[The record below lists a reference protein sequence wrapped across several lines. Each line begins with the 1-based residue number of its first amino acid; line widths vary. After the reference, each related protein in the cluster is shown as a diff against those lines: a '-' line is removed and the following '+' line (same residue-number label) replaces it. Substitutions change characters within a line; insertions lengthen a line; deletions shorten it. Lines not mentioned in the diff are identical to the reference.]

1 MKNVVTFLLFFVS
14 SFVFSQNSFN
24 VTSQSVGVNTSFS
37 VEIGL
42 ENTSEVTAFQFDL
55 SHNESAYELLSGS
68 TLTTRA
74 ENHFFSVSTIDETTI
89 RVIVYSA
96 SNEVIS
102 IGSGAILNLNFSSNN
117 EPGIYGLSMSDIV
130 LSDQNG
136 AALSVSSTGGNV
148 TILGP
153 RYDLV
158 TTAVNFGEIPINS
171 TPLQS
176 VNVSNTGNE
185 DLIISSYS
193 IDAPFSLFE
202 ALPVTIPSGNS
213 RSFSVSVDTSNK
225 QVVSKELSFTTNDQD
240 PLRALQTTTVT
251 ADIFAVNEIYIGF
264 GQGESNTEIEIPVAI
279 SNMEAFSGFQFDI
292 TLPNDVSY
300 VENSAVFTSRAEDH
314 TIAGSMINSN
324 TLRFVSY
331 SGSNTNFSGNQGD
344 VFNFKIIPN
353 ITSGTYALPISN
365 SIISNVL
372 LGDIISDAYNGSFTI
387 NAPYLSTSI
396 QTINYGNIPITD
408 VQTTNVT
415 LTNTGSASLLIDQL
429 VYNTDELSFP
439 LEIPTTLEVS
449 QSIDV
454 ELTFT
459 PNQVGNFNQDISIRN
474 NSPEEQQI
482 ISVLANV
489 FSPNYLTLLDTN
501 VLRGNSYNIPINL
514 VNNDPI
520 RAIQYDINI
529 PDGFIFDI
537 DNVIETS
544 VLDNFTTSISSIGD
558 NTYRFVIYTLSNDII
573 NSGNQTIL
581 TLPIFVENSI
591 DLGQYTFEFSNIVLS
606 SETNQNISSDALS
619 LGYVYVIEDSV
630 APVITLLGD
639 NPITIEVGTTYT
651 DAGATATDNFD
662 GDLTSSIV
670 TVSTVN
676 TAIVGVYSVSY
687 NVSDTSG
694 NAAVEVTRT
703 VTVVDTTVPVI
714 TLLGEDPITIEVG
727 TTYTDAGA
735 TATDTYDGDIT
746 SSIVTVS
753 TVNTAIVGVYSVSY
767 NVSDTS
773 GNAAAEV
780 TRTVTVVDTTVPVI
794 TLLGED
800 SVIIEVG
807 DTYTDAGAT
816 ATDTYD
822 GDITSSIV
830 TVSTVNTAIVGVYLV
845 TYNVSDTSGNAAV
858 EVTRTVTVVDTTVP
872 VITLLGEDSVTI
884 EVGDTYTDAG
894 ATATDTYDG
903 DITLSIVTVSTVN
916 TAIVGVYSVTYNV
929 SDANGNAA
937 AEVTRTVTVVD
948 TTVPVITLLG
958 EDPITIEVGDTYTDA
973 GATATDN
980 FDGDITSSIVTVSTV
995 NTAIVGVYSVTYNVT
1010 DTNGNAAAEV
1020 TRTVTVVD
1028 TTVPVITLLGEDP
1041 ITIEVG
1047 DTYTDAGATATDT
1060 YDGDITSSI
1069 VTVSTVNTAIVG
1081 VYSVSYNVTD
1091 TSGNAAAEVTR
1102 TVTVVDTTVP
1112 VITLL
1117 GEDPVTIEVGDT
1129 YLDAGATATDNFDGD
1144 LTSSIVTV
1152 STVNTAIVGVY
1163 SVTYNVSDTN
1173 GNAAAEVTRTVTV
1186 VDTTVPVITL
1196 LGEDSVIIEV
1206 GDTYLDAGATA
1217 TDTYDGDIT
1226 SSIVTV
1232 STVNTAIV
1240 GVYLVTYNVSDANG
1254 NAAAEVTR
1262 TVTVVDTTVPVIT
1275 LLGEDSVT
1283 IEVGTTYTDAGATA
1297 TDTYDGDITS
1307 SIVTVSTVNT
1317 AIVGVYLVTYN
1328 VSDTSGNAAAE
1339 VTRTVTVVD
1348 TTVPV
1353 ITLLGEDP
1361 VTIEVGD
1368 TYLDAGATAT
1378 DIYDGDITSS
1388 IVTISTVN
1396 TAIVGVYSVSYNVTD
1411 ANGNAAAEV
1420 TRTVTVVDTTV
1431 PVITL
1436 LGEDPVTIEVG
1447 AVYTD
1452 AGATALDNYDGDI
1465 TSSIVEVS
1473 TVDTAIAG
1481 SYTVT
1486 YDVADAS
1493 GNTALTVTRS
1503 VNVIED
1509 TVAPVITLLGDNPI
1523 TIEVGDTYTDAGATA
1538 TDNFD
1543 GDLTSSIVTVS
1554 TVNTSIVGVYS
1565 VTYNVSDTSG
1575 NAAAEVTR
1583 TVTVVDTT
1591 VPVITLLGDNPITIE
1606 VGDTYTDAGAT
1617 ATDTYDGDITSSI
1630 VTVSTVNTAIVGV
1643 YSVTYNVSDTS
1654 GNVAAEVTRT
1664 VNVVDTTV
1672 PVITLLGEDPVTI
1685 VVGDTYTDAGAT
1697 ATDTYDGDITSS
1709 IVTVSTVNTAIVGV
1723 YSVTYN
1729 VSDANGNA
1737 AIEVTRTVNVEDDL
1751 SLEDFNQIEF
1761 SLFPNPSSG
1770 DVTVKYYLPEQMNEV
1785 IIKVYDMLGRLV
1797 TVTTNE
1803 RGQGIQQVNLDL
1815 NTLDKGNYIL
1825 IICAGN
1831 NSREKFIN
1839 NKILILK

>member
-1 MKNVVTFLLFFVS
+1 M
-14 SFVFSQNSFN
+14 
-24 VTSQSVGVNTSFS
+24 
-37 VEIGL
+37 
-42 ENTSEVTAFQFDL
+42 
-55 SHNESAYELLSGS
+55 
-68 TLTTRA
+68 
-74 ENHFFSVSTIDETTI
+74 
-89 RVIVYSA
+89 
-96 SNEVIS
+96 
-102 IGSGAILNLNFSSNN
+102 
-117 EPGIYGLSMSDIV
+117 
-130 LSDQNG
+130 
-136 AALSVSSTGGNV
+136 
-148 TILGP
+148 
-153 RYDLV
+153 
-158 TTAVNFGEIPINS
+158 
-171 TPLQS
+171 
-176 VNVSNTGNE
+176 
-185 DLIISSYS
+185 
-193 IDAPFSLFE
+193 
-202 ALPVTIPSGNS
+202 
-213 RSFSVSVDTSNK
+213 
-225 QVVSKELSFTTNDQD
+225 
-240 PLRALQTTTVT
+240 
-251 ADIFAVNEIYIGF
+251 
-264 GQGESNTEIEIPVAI
+264 
-279 SNMEAFSGFQFDI
+279 
-292 TLPNDVSY
+292 
-300 VENSAVFTSRAEDH
+300 
-314 TIAGSMINSN
+314 
-324 TLRFVSY
+324 
-331 SGSNTNFSGNQGD
+331 
-344 VFNFKIIPN
+344 
-353 ITSGTYALPISN
+353 
-365 SIISNVL
+365 
-372 LGDIISDAYNGSFTI
+372 
-387 NAPYLSTSI
+387 
-396 QTINYGNIPITD
+396 
-408 VQTTNVT
+408 
-415 LTNTGSASLLIDQL
+415 
-429 VYNTDELSFP
+429 
-439 LEIPTTLEVS
+439 
-449 QSIDV
+449 
-454 ELTFT
+454 
-459 PNQVGNFNQDISIRN
+459 
-474 NSPEEQQI
+474 
-482 ISVLANV
+482 
-489 FSPNYLTLLDTN
+489 
-501 VLRGNSYNIPINL
+501 
-514 VNNDPI
+514 
-520 RAIQYDINI
+520 
-529 PDGFIFDI
+529 
-537 DNVIETS
+537 
-544 VLDNFTTSISSIGD
+544 
-558 NTYRFVIYTLSNDII
+558 
-573 NSGNQTIL
+573 
-581 TLPIFVENSI
+581 
-591 DLGQYTFEFSNIVLS
+591 
-606 SETNQNISSDALS
+606 
-619 LGYVYVIEDSV
+619 
-630 APVITLLGD
+630 
-639 NPITIEVGTTYT
+639 
-651 DAGATATDNFD
+651 
-662 GDLTSSIV
+662 
-670 TVSTVN
+670 
-676 TAIVGVYSVSY
+676 
-687 NVSDTSG
+687 
-694 NAAVEVTRT
+694 
-703 VTVVDTTVPVI
+703 
-714 TLLGEDPITIEVG
+714 
-727 TTYTDAGA
+727 
-735 TATDTYDGDIT
+735 
-746 SSIVTVS
+746 
-753 TVNTAIVGVYSVSY
+753 
-767 NVSDTS
+767 
-773 GNAAAEV
+773 
-780 TRTVTVVDTTVPVI
+780 
-794 TLLGED
+794 
-800 SVIIEVG
+800 
-807 DTYTDAGAT
+807 
-816 ATDTYD
+816 
-822 GDITSSIV
+822 
-830 TVSTVNTAIVGVYLV
+830 
-845 TYNVSDTSGNAAV
+845 
-858 EVTRTVTVVDTTVP
+858 
-872 VITLLGEDSVTI
+872 
-884 EVGDTYTDAG
+884 
-894 ATATDTYDG
+894 
-903 DITLSIVTVSTVN
+903 
-916 TAIVGVYSVTYNV
+916 
-929 SDANGNAA
+929 
-937 AEVTRTVTVVD
+937 
-948 TTVPVITLLG
+948 
-958 EDPITIEVGDTYTDA
+958 
-973 GATATDN
+973 
-980 FDGDITSSIVTVSTV
+980 
-995 NTAIVGVYSVTYNVT
+995 
-1010 DTNGNAAAEV
+1010 
-1020 TRTVTVVD
+1020 
-1028 TTVPVITLLGEDP
+1028 
-1041 ITIEVG
+1041 G

-1196 LGEDSVIIEV
+1196 LGEDSVTIEV
-1206 GDTYLDAGATA
+1206 GDTYSDAGATA